1 MLHPHSFGK
10 EGRCGLQGRSGPHG
24 FVQRSIFSPELLD
37 VRGHH
42 ELDLFAVD
50 VLHVDNDRR
59 AVDLL
64 GGLGV
69 LAVDQRQDGVL
80 HALVALGESVLNND
94 GGQETVAQSGDLD
107 IVGVNADGND
117 AFLHVGST
125 QSVADAVAGDVVAGI
140 DADEVS
146 ADSVD
151 GVLGI
156 SLSNLRTDYID
167 LYYLHRINEMVRLE
181 DVATVMGR
189 LIQEGLIRGWGL
201 SQVSA
206 DQIRTAH
213 EVTPLSAVQ
222 NIYSMVERD
231 CETEIFPVCLEE
243 GIGVVP
249 FSPIASG
256 FLSGKVTAQEQ
267 FGFDD
272 VRKFVPQLSKEN
284 IEANQPILDLLHR
297 FAVEKKA
304 TNAQISLA
312 WMLHKYPNV
321 VPIPGSKNQERIL
334 ENLGAWNVTL
344 SDDEF
349 RQLQSALDECK
360 VHGHRGCVETEQ
372 TSFGKQWSEGTD
384 K

>member
-69 LAVDQRQDGVL
+69 LAVDQGQDGVL

-156 SLSNLRTDYID
+156 SLS
-167 LYYLHRINEMVRLE
+167 
-181 DVATVMGR
+181 
-189 LIQEGLIRGWGL
+189 IRGVVVVVLGVGQGQAGFPKLRIWI
-201 SQVSA
+201 QV
-206 DQIRTAH
+206 
-213 EVTPLSAVQ
+213 
-222 NIYSMVERD
+222 N
-231 CETEIFPVCLEE
+231 
-243 GIGVVP
+243 
-249 FSPIASG
+249 
-256 FLSGKVTAQEQ
+256 Q
-267 FGFDD
+267 FC
-272 VRKFVPQLSKEN
+272 R
-284 IEANQPILDLLHR
+284 
-297 FAVEKKA
+297 
-304 TNAQISLA
+304 
-312 WMLHKYPNV
+312 
-321 VPIPGSKNQERIL
+321 
-334 ENLGAWNVTL
+334 
-344 SDDEF
+344 
-349 RQLQSALDECK
+349 
-360 VHGHRGCVETEQ
+360 
-372 TSFGKQWSEGTD
+372 
-384 K
+384 